1 MLLVLPSEISRALIE
16 TPWGIIRGIRY
27 GEKIY
32 LRKASYHLASLSLD
46 SLSLNQQSN
55 RLLLEEPL
63 CYSVWE
69 YVPSSQVLSVIE
81 PQLQTDP
88 AQSDRSQTERSQS
101 QPSLPSGAALQKWF
115 SQAVRKASRTQQE
128 DGVRRTDGFLARS
141 LQAIRQS
148 RL

>member
-32 LRKASYHLASLSLD
+32 LRKASYHLASLSLE
-46 SLSLNQQSN
+46 SLSLNQKSN

-69 YVPSSQVLSVIE
+69 YVPSNQVLSVIE
-81 PQLQTDP
+81 PQIQGNQAHNNQAL
-88 AQSDRSQTERSQS
+88 SQS
-101 QPSLPSGAALQKWF
+101 SLPSGAALQKWF
-115 SQAVRKASRTQQE
+115 SQAVRKAANTQKG
-128 DGVRRTDGFLARS
+128 DGVRQTDGFLARS

-148 RL
+148 RM

>member
-32 LRKASYHLASLSLD
+32 LRKASYHLASLSLE
-46 SLSLNQQSN
+46 SLTLNQQSN

-69 YVPSSQVLSVIE
+69 YVPSNQVLSVIE
-81 PQLQTDP
+81 S
-88 AQSDRSQTERSQS
+88 QSQGNYARSHPQS
-101 QPSLPSGAALQKWF
+101 QPSLPSGAAVQKWF
-115 SQAVRKASRTQQE
+115 SQAVRKAASTQQG
-128 DGVRRTDGFLARS
+128 DGVSQTDGFLARS

-148 RL
+148 RM

>member
-32 LRKASYHLASLSLD
+32 LRKASYHLASLSLE
-46 SLSLNQQSN
+46 SLTLNQQSN

-69 YVPSSQVLSVIE
+69 YVPSNQVLSVIE
-81 PQLQTDP
+81 SQSQGNP
-88 AQSDRSQTERSQS
+88 ARSHPQS
-101 QPSLPSGAALQKWF
+101 QPSLPSGAAVQKWF
-115 SQAVRKASRTQQE
+115 SQAVRKAASTQQG
-128 DGVRRTDGFLARS
+128 DGVSQTDGFLARS

-148 RL
+148 RM

>member
-32 LRKASYHLASLSLD
+32 LRKASYHLASLSLE

-69 YVPSSQVLSVIE
+69 YVPSNQVLSVIE
-81 PQLQTDP
+81 PQIQGNQAHNQ
-88 AQSDRSQTERSQS
+88 AQPQS
-101 QPSLPSGAALQKWF
+101 SLLSGAALQKWF
-115 SQAVRKASRTQQE
+115 SQAVRKAANTQQG
-128 DGVRRTDGFLARS
+128 DGGRQTDGFLARS

-148 RL
+148 RM